1 MNLTIK
7 CPESDMETYLEIIK
21 VKISEGYASG
31 HDSQDKY
38 WKAEETNG

>member
-1 MNLTIK
+1 MKLIVN

-21 VKISEGYASG
+21 VKISEGYTSG

-38 WKAEETNG
+38 WKAEDN